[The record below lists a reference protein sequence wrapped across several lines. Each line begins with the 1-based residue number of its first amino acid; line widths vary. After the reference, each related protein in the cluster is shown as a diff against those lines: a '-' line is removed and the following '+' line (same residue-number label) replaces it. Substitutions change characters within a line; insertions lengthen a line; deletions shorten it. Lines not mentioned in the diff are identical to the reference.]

1 MRNNTGAQAERP
13 DPHEQIKQ
21 KGLQKME
28 GTVAGAVITASDRC
42 FRGETEDRSGPL
54 AAQLFAK
61 WGVIVDEVRVVPDGV
76 DSVRSAILDAMAA
89 GARVILTTGGTG
101 VTDRDLTP
109 EATAP
114 LLDARLDAIAMQIA
128 QVGLANTPLA
138 SLSRGLVGV
147 SRQGDT
153 PAFIVNAPGSRGG
166 VKDTISVIGPL
177 VPHVLEQLDLVT
189 D

>member
-54 AAQLFAK
+54 AAQLLAK

-76 DSVRSAILDAMAA
+76 DSVRGAILDAMAA
-89 GARVILTTGGTG
+89 GAR
-101 VTDRDLTP
+101 P
-109 EATAP
+109 EA
-114 LLDARLDAIAMQIA
+114 
-128 QVGLANTPLA
+128 LA
-138 SLSRGLVGV
+138 
-147 SRQGDT
+147 
-153 PAFIVNAPGSRGG
+153 
-166 VKDTISVIGPL
+166 
-177 VPHVLEQLDLVT
+177 
-189 D
+189 

>member
-1 MRNNTGAQAERP
+1 MRNSSDAQPVRP
-13 DPHEQIKQ
+13 DPHAKIQQ

-42 FRGETEDRSGPL
+42 FRGETEDQSGPL
-54 AAQLFAK
+54 AAALLAD
-61 WGVIVDEVRVVPDGV
+61 WGVIVDQVHVVPDGIA
-76 DSVRSAILDAMAA
+76 SVRNAILDAMAQ
-89 GARVILTTGGTG
+89 GARVIVTTGGTG

-114 LLDARLDAIAMQIA
+114 LLDARMDAIAMQIA
-128 QVGLANTPLA
+128 QIGLVNTPLA

-147 SRQGDT
+147 SRQGET
-153 PAFIVNAPGSRGG
+153 PCFIVNAPGSRGG
-166 VKDTISVIGPL
+166 VKDTMSVIGPL

>member
-1 MRNNTGAQAERP
+1 MRNTSDAQPVRP
-13 DPHEQIKQ
+13 DPHAKIQQ

-42 FRGETEDRSGPL
+42 FRGETEDKSGPL
-54 AAQLFAK
+54 AAALLAD
-61 WGVIVDEVRVVPDGV
+61 WGIA
-76 DSVRSAILDAMAA
+76 SVRNAILDAMAQ
-89 GARVILTTGGTG
+89 GARVIVTTGGTG

-114 LLDARLDAIAMQIA
+114 LLDARMDAIAMQIA
-128 QVGLANTPLA
+128 QVGLVNTPLA

-147 SRQGDT
+147 SRQGET
-153 PAFIVNAPGSRGG
+153 PCFIVNAPGSRGG

-177 VPHVLEQLDLVT
+177 VPHILEQLDLVT